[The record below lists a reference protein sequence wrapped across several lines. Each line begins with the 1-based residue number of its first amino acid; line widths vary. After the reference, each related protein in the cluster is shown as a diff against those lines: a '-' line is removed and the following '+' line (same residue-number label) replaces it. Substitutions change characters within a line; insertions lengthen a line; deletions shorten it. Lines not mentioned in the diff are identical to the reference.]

1 MDRLNRIDLYLNY
14 NERIEHID
22 IELEETYKT
31 LEENKVYIKNLETI
45 IDNENVEIERLNN
58 IINELEKYLIEYSQD
73 LEFTCYANTFL
84 EKLRELKGE

>member
-1 MDRLNRIDLYLNY
+1 MDKTNKEIKDIIKNIQSYANEESCIIILSQEQNKALLNY
-14 NERIEHID
+14 INILER
-22 IELEETYKT
+22 
-31 LEENKVYIKNLETI
+31 
-45 IDNENVEIERLNN
+45 DNERLNN